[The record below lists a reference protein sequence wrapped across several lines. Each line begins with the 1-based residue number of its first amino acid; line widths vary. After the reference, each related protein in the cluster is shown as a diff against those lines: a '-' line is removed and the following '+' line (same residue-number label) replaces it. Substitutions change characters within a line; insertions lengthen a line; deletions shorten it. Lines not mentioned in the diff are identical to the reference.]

1 VNWQYHKRMLTR
13 RFVAALILWFMNS
26 TSAVAENDL
35 NNPQKV
41 ARTIE
46 NLNWITEEYP
56 PFNYR
61 HPETGEITGI
71 AVEVLLKIFNKLGVS
86 KENLNFKIYPWAR
99 GYHKVLN
106 DPGTALFLTT
116 YTMDRLQK
124 MKFVGPVAPNVIA
137 VIAPISSQLSIKF
150 PEDLNRLHIGVVRED
165 IGEQLLIS
173 QGVKPGSIDRLNSGL
188 SMMKKLAAGRIDAV
202 AYSHATTQLLFK
214 AANINSNEYE
224 IIHVL
229 KKSTMGYAF
238 HNSTDDRIL
247 EPIRKALHE
256 LIEDGVLSDLQV
268 KYGLKSANE

>member
-1 VNWQYHKRMLTR
+1 MVT
-13 RFVAALILWFMNS
+13 LWFMVGA
-26 TSAVAENDL
+26 SAVAESDL
-35 NNPQKV
+35 NNSKAV

-61 HPETGEITGI
+61 DPKTAEVTGM
-71 AVEVLLKIFNKLGVS
+71 AVEVLLKIFAKLGVS
-86 KENLNFKIYPWAR
+86 KTKVNFKIYPWAR

-106 DPGTALFLTT
+106 DAGTALFLTT

-124 MKFVGPVAPNVIA
+124 MKFVGPVVPNVIA
-137 VIAPISSQLSIKF
+137 VIAPKSNQLSIQFAK
-150 PEDLNRLHIGVVRED
+150 DLNRLKIGVVRED

-188 SMMKKLAAGRIDAV
+188 SMMKKMAAGRIDAV

-214 AANINSNEYE
+214 TANINPNEYE
-224 IIHVL
+224 IIYVL
-229 KKSTMGYAF
+229 KNSTMGFAF
-238 HNSTDDRIL
+238 HNSTDASVL
-247 EPIRKALHE
+247 EAIRKALYE
-256 LIEDGVLSDLQV
+256 LTVDGTLSDIQV